1 MTQDIAIRTR
11 AVQTIV
17 ELVYLHNLP
26 VQLTLEAG
34 ATPSGLRIL
43 TLDYQEADELLAEW
57 LIARATEENE
67 TGREDEQSTMP

>member
-1 MTQDIAIRTR
+1 MTQEIAISSR

-17 ELVYLHNLP
+17 DLVYVHNLP

-43 TLDYQEADELLAEW
+43 TLEYQEADELLAEW
-57 LIARATEENE
+57 LVARATEDNE

>member
-1 MTQDIAIRTR
+1 MTQEIAIRKS

-17 ELVYLHNLP
+17 DLVYVHNLP

-43 TLDYQEADELLAEW
+43 TLEYQEADELLAEW
-57 LIARATEENE
+57 LVARATEDNE

>member
-1 MTQDIAIRTR
+1 MTQEIAIRSS
-11 AVQTIV
+11 AVETIV
-17 ELVYLHNLP
+17 DLVYEHNLP

-57 LIARATEENE
+57 LVARATEDNE